1 MVAADVCSTPS
12 RVTTKRKTGQGI
24 RLTGQTK
31 TILCNVYDYFTT
43 LHKKGRSDGPFK
55 RTADATN
62 KPYLVSLFLLAFETV
77 RIQKIV

>member
-1 MVAADVCSTPS
+1 MAAADVCSTPS

-31 TILCNVYDYFTT
+31 TILCNYFTT